1 MSWSAAAA
9 GGLSSRAELP
19 LLCLGDMASER
30 NVHCNL
36 MLLLHPSALPSFPP
50 CRSPP
55 SLCSSTPAHPGRRW
69 VLHSHP
75 LVSASHA
82 RDTVNSVETPRTC
95 LLGKS
100 CSSHR
105 CLDRMRP
112 HGSRF
117 FTFWHLC
124 ISAQSRRSKHTGRE
138 RRNRE
143 ALKKQASNIKLTRCN
158 TWK

>member
-55 SLCSSTPAHPGRRW
+55 SLCSSTPAHPARRW

-75 LVSASHA
+75 LVSASHT

-95 LLGKS
+95 LWGSRVRLTDASTG
-100 CSSHR
+100 CVRTDHVSSHS
-105 CLDRMRP
+105 DMYVFQHKVEGANTP
-112 HGSRF
+112 AVSGG
-117 FTFWHLC
+117 
-124 ISAQSRRSKHTGRE
+124 I
-138 RRNRE
+138 
-143 ALKKQASNIKLTRCN
+143 ALRHWENNPPTSS
-158 TWK
+158 